1 MVKAVIF
8 DMDGLLVDSE
18 RVTFETLGELSKE
31 NGYIMT
37 KEIYVQLL
45 GITNEKAGV
54 LLKEIYGEGFDYQN
68 YFGRLH
74 DEMVKR
80 YDKEGVP
87 VKAGAFELLEQLK
100 KDGKKCIVASSSNAE
115 WVRTTLTLAGLIDK
129 FNDMICGDEVRNAKP
144 DPEIFISAC
153 EKMGVDKNE
162 AVVLEDSY
170 NGVLAANN
178 AGIKVLCV
186 PDMVRP
192 DENKLNIDAFFN
204 DLNEVKNYLEEN
216 NYEI

>member
-1 MVKAVIF
+1 MINAVIF

-37 KEIYVQLL
+37 KDIYIQLL

-54 LLKEIYGEGFDYQN
+54 LLKEIYGEGFDYQQ

-87 VKAGAFELLEQLK
+87 VKKGAFELLDQLK

-115 WVRTTLTLAGLIDK
+115 WVKTTLTRAGLIDK
-129 FNDMICGDEVRNAKP
+129 FDGTICGDEVKNAKP
-144 DPEIFISAC
+144 DPEIFLSAC
-153 EKMGVDKNE
+153 QKLGAEKEE
-162 AVVLEDSY
+162 AIILEDSY

-192 DENKLNIDAFFN
+192 DENKLKIHAFFN
-204 DLNEVKNYLEEN
+204 DLNEVKTYLEEN